1 MIAGGASFI
10 LDALRVGA
18 TGSVSALANIL
29 PNEIIQLYN
38 MHALEVSLKSSLKE
52 GNGNYEEV
60 TKNLQSISENA
71 QVLQNKLVGPDI
83 AVTRQSGTSFR
94 EH

>member
-1 MIAGGASFI
+1 VIAGGASFI

-18 TGSVSALANIL
+18 TGSVSALANVL

-38 MHALEVSLKSSLKE
+38 MHALEVNLKNSLKE
-52 GNGNYEEV
+52 GKSNFEEV
-60 TKNLQSISENA
+60 TKNLQSLSENA

-83 AVTRQSGTSFR
+83 AVNQ
-94 EH
+94 